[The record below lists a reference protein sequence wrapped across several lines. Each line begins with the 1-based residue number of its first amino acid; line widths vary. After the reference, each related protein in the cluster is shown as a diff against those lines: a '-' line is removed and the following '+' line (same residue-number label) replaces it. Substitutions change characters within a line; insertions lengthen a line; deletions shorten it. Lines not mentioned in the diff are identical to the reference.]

1 MCEQRRAAAPAFP
14 GLEGFERDSGARAVD
29 RRAPPDPIRPARMA
43 CCIHTRAMEVTD
55 EAVRLRLER
64 IRGSEPRTE
73 KHFPKALLWDIKR
86 VHPHLLPPPS
96 VVFYAYLRHPLPSR
110 VCNSA

>member
-1 MCEQRRAAAPAFP
+1 MCEQR
-14 GLEGFERDSGARAVD
+14 RAVD

-96 VVFYAYLRHPLPSR
+96 VVFCQLCRQSGLSSIDSVKIHGGYRRRPAWIVYI
-110 VCNSA
+110 